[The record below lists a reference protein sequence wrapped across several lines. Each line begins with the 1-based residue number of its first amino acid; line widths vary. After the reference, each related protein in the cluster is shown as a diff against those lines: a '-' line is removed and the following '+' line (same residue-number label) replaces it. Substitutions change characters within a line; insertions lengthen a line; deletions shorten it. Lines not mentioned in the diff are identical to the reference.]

1 MRPVIL
7 SLTLV
12 AGAVGAIAASQTLG
26 GAGALT
32 INGSLAT
39 GGVAKMA
46 AQQNIG
52 ITSTGNYSA
61 TTFNITGTD
70 SQNRVISERLAGPNN
85 GTATS
90 VLNYLTVTSITS
102 STALAT
108 ATTVDTL
115 GIGASREVPVDR
127 YLNPGNV
134 SVAVEVTGTINYTVQ
149 WTMDDVYAGA
159 PGPFVWFPG
168 QTNVVNATTTQ
179 AASIVSPVSAV
190 RVVTNSGTGTAK
202 LIVQQSGAAS

>member
-7 SLTLV
+7 SRTLV

-32 INGSLAT
+32 INGSLAS
-39 GGVAKMA
+39 GGVATMA

-52 ITSTGNYSA
+52 ISSTGNYSA
-61 TTFNITGTD
+61 TTFKISGTD
-70 SQNRVISERLAGPNN
+70 SQGRSISESLAGPNN

-108 ATTVDTL
+108 AVTVDTL
-115 GIGASREVPVDR
+115 GVGASQEVPVDR

-159 PGPFVWFPG
+159 PGPFTWFPG
-168 QTNVVNATTTQ
+168 QTNVVAASTTQ

-190 RVVTNSGTGTAK
+190 RLLTNSGTGTAK